1 MATERGA
8 GTATLWIGG
17 LLAAVAWL
25 IAGLGVA
32 VPYRPTVR
40 VLPEL
45 LAVLA
50 LALGLRFPRSRLV
63 VASLLVA
70 ITSLLLRGPLT
81 TGTEQQV
88 ALGIA
93 LLGVLVPLD
102 LALIG
107 LASDQRLASWKALGQ
122 LVFLAMQLPLG
133 VALVAIAGRGSG
145 AAAQALSLLRVRQTA
160 WAVLLVAGLVVGLG
174 YLVRR
179 TSFDAALLWVLALA
193 SRAISAQEATA
204 APAVLLTAAQLVL
217 LVAFVEDAYRLA
229 YHDELTG
236 LPGKRALNEGLR
248 RLREKYTVAMI
259 DIDRFKRFND
269 RHGHDAGDQVLRMVA
284 QEIAR
289 VGAGGRAYRYGGE
302 EFAVLFPGTAPEAA
316 LTALDIVR
324 ETIARRLFVLRGP
337 DRPKNKPDRPLRGR
351 PQGPKVAIT
360 VSIGLAGPS
369 AKRTTPREVL
379 KAADR
384 ALYRAKRDGRNRV
397 VATLR

>member
-1 MATERGA
+1 MERGA

-17 LLAAVAWL
+17 LLAAAAWL
-25 IAGLGVA
+25 IVRLGVP
-32 VPYRPTVR
+32 VSYLPTVR

-50 LALGLRFPRSRLV
+50 VALALRFPRSRLA
-63 VASLLVA
+63 VASLLIAVA
-70 ITSLLLRGPLT
+70 SLLLRGPLAAA
-81 TGTEQQV
+81 GDGRQV

-93 LLGVLVPLD
+93 LLAVLVPLD
-102 LALIG
+102 LALLG
-107 LASDQRLASWKALGQ
+107 LATDQRLGSWRGLGQ
-122 LVFLAMQLPLG
+122 VMFLVMQLPLG
-133 VALVAIAGRGSG
+133 AALVTVAGRGS
-145 AAAQALSLLRVRQTA
+145 ASMIQALSLLRARQTG
-160 WAVLLVAGLVVGLG
+160 WAVVLVAGLVVALA

-179 TSFDAALLWVLALA
+179 TTFDAALLWVLALS
-193 SRAISAQEATA
+193 SRAIPAQQDA
-204 APAVLLTAAQLVL
+204 AAAAVLLTAAQLVL
-217 LVAFVEDAYRLA
+217 LVAFIEDTYRLA

-248 RLREKYTVAMI
+248 RLREKYAVAMV

-284 QEIAR
+284 DEIAH
-289 VGAGGRAYRYGGE
+289 VGAGGRAYRFGGE

-316 LTALDIVR
+316 MTALEIVR

-337 DRPKNKPDRPLRGR
+337 DRPKRKPEQPARGR
-351 PQGPKVAIT
+351 VQGPKVAIT
-360 VSIGLAGPS
+360 VSIGVAGPS
-369 AKRTTPREVL
+369 ARRTAPREVL

-384 ALYRAKRDGRNRV
+384 ALYRAKRNGRNRV